1 MQSRSVQRRKAQG
14 TRRRAATK
22 EQQMRLFKS
31 VDFRRECRMSA
42 SATGLA
48 KACVDFSASGA
59 LLVWIATVNRSEQV
73 FELEGSTYRAD
84 DESEREAVIRAV
96 SMAIDAAIAAA

>member
-1 MQSRSVQRRKAQG
+1 
-14 TRRRAATK
+14 
-22 EQQMRLFKS
+22 MRLFKS
-31 VDFRRECRMSA
+31 VDFRHEYRVSA

-59 LLVWIATVNRSEQV
+59 LLVWNATINRSERV